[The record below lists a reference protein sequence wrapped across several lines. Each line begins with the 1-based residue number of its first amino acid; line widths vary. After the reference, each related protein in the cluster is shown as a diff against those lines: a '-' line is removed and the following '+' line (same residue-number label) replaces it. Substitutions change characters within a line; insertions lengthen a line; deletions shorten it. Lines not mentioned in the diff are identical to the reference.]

1 MPVGN
6 SGRFGQYLTFSALK
20 YSREPL
26 KEKTLKEPH
35 IDGVIN
41 KTAGQASMSARDA
54 RETIE
59 SGPQRITDLFKNK
72 SVAYFL
78 FITAFI

>member
-1 MPVGN
+1 MGL
-6 SGRFGQYLTFSALK
+6 GCGCGFGSLRILNLDTMHP
-20 YSREPL
+20 YSVF
-26 KEKTLKEPH
+26 
-35 IDGVIN
+35 ICI
-41 KTAGQASMSARDA
+41 ASCMIKQMRVCRDA

-59 SGPQRITDLFKNK
+59 SGPLCITDLFKNK